1 MTTSPENK
9 IHFDTERN
17 TMKISYL
24 DDAHRERFEDFLCL
38 PFKGNDVLAIEYI
51 MAGQPDFFNS
61 FNSFV
66 KALITGRGFEE
77 AEKNIPPTTE
87 ENKLLF
93 MLMEDIAFGTSKMK
107 LLCLGNPETC
117 PEKVLFLSVNA
128 LLLLRKGKAAIG
140 IDEQQEER
148 V

>member
-24 DDAHRERFEDFLCL
+24 DDAHRERFEDFLSL
-38 PFKGNDVLAIEYI
+38 PFEGNDVLAIEYI
-51 MAGQPDFFNS
+51 ISD
-61 FNSFV
+61 
-66 KALITGRGFEE
+66 
-77 AEKNIPPTTE
+77 